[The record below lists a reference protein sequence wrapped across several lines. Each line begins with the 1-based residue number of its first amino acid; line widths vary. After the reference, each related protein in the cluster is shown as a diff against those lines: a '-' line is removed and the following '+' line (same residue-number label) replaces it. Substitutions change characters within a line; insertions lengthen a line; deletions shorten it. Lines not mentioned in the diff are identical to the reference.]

1 MKKLLF
7 ALIVFCLTASLE
19 AVELNLPFMD
29 KNTIGANEFIKQNS
43 QNDGRNIVI
52 FILDSGVDP
61 SIKGLRFT
69 SQGKVKVIEMQDFS
83 GQTVIN
89 LIKAKKEKIKN
100 TDVLTGDNIKLKGY
114 EKLKF
119 KPYNDKY
126 YIGKIDE
133 KLNFKNSSVK
143 DINSNGKTDDVFG
156 VLAFQVDN
164 YKELFK
170 NAKGFIKPKKN
181 EKIWVFYID
190 ENADGRIDDESEKL
204 NYHFRFDTFN
214 FYNGEKDKKPQYAM
228 SANIRGNDSPEL
240 VVNTADNAH
249 GSHCSGIAAGYK
261 INGQDGLNG
270 IAPGAYIAS
279 LKIGNDVL
287 SGGATTTSSMK
298 KAYEYGVKFLK
309 EAGFKYGVFSMS
321 YGIGSE
327 TPGRSEMEKFL
338 TQFAKDHPNV
348 TIVKSMGNSGPG
360 INTSG
365 NPSNVKGTITV
376 GAMISPNTLRDLYGS
391 SRRKNW
397 ITHFSSRG
405 GCVNEP
411 DVVAPGAA
419 ASTVPAYSRGD
430 AFWGTS
436 MSTPQVAGACALL
449 LSAAVNDSLDV
460 NNAMVKRAV
469 KYTASPLKGYLPLD
483 YGGGLV
489 NVSKAYK
496 YLKILAKR
504 PEKDR
509 VLYYKIKTTNTF
521 FNDEKDEAVYWNVG
535 GYVPDKSHK
544 QSITISPVFPE
555 KTTEKEK
562 AGFYRVFS
570 LKSDAS
576 WFNIDKSNIYI
587 RGSHKASFSITFDKS
602 KLKKPGLYNSKI
614 VAYAKSEENGGF
626 PEFDIPVT
634 VIVPFDFSADN
645 NYQLKLKSQ
654 ELGIGDIGRYYLNI
668 PPAAS
673 SLAIELNSKDKN
685 SNLTFYL
692 YSPQGKEVHRAAL
705 TGGEAGLEKLRY
717 QLSDDNIHYGVWELI
732 PYCYFKSSDR
742 AKFDIDVRFYGLKS
756 NPEIINDISFESGE
770 KPKGNFKIANLF
782 KSPIV
787 INARGYIR
795 GYYFDKDYDRSGE
808 KRFEKE
814 FKVGNDINKVVF
826 KLDIPIESFNKMT
839 DVAVNIYN
847 SQGKSILSSGLT
859 RKSKIFTF
867 YPPHSGKFTL
877 EIVPAFASDELLN
890 DGWDFN
896 LKEEYYYKSAIGI
909 KVDQNYKT
917 LYPSKWYDFDFTLS
931 KAYPIAPDGS
941 ITFGEILFY
950 NYDNNDLIKKISI
963 KIER

>member
-1 MKKLLF
+1 MKKLFFTLV
-7 ALIVFCLTASLE
+7 IFCLAVSLE

-43 QNDGRNIVI
+43 QNDGRGIVV

-61 SIKGLRFT
+61 SIKGLQLT

-83 GQTVIN
+83 GQTVIS
-89 LIKAKKEKIKN
+89 LSKAKKEKIKT
-100 TDVLTGDNIKLKGY
+100 TDVLKGNNIKLKGY
-114 EKLKF
+114 EKLKL
-119 KPYNDKY
+119 KPYNDEY

-133 KLNFKNSSVK
+133 KSNFKNSAVK

-156 VLAFQVDN
+156 VLAFQIEN
-164 YKELFK
+164 YKELLK
-170 NAKGFIKPKKN
+170 GAQGFIKPKKD

-190 ENADGRIDDESEKL
+190 ENADSRIDDESVKL
-204 NYHFRFDTFN
+204 NYHYRFDTFN
-214 FYNGEKDKKPQYAM
+214 FYNGDKDKKPQYAM
-228 SANIRGNDSPEL
+228 SANIRGNGSPKL
-240 VVNTADNAH
+240 VINTADNAH
-249 GSHCSGIAAGYK
+249 GSHCSGIATGYK

-338 TQFAKDHPNV
+338 TQFAIDHPNV
-348 TIVKSMGNSGPG
+348 VIVKSMGNSGPG

-376 GAMISPNTLRDLYGS
+376 GAMISPATLRDLYGS
-391 SRRKNW
+391 SRKMNW

-419 ASTVPAYSRGD
+419 ASTVPAYSHGD

-449 LSAAVNDSLDV
+449 LSAALNDSIEV

-469 KYTASPLKGYLPLD
+469 KFTASPLKGYLPLD

-489 NVSKAYK
+489 NINKAYK

-509 VLYYKIKTTNTF
+509 VLYYKINTKNTF
-521 FNDEKDEAVYWNVG
+521 FDDEKDEAVYWNVD
-535 GYVPDKSHK
+535 GYVPDKSTK
-544 QSITISPVFPE
+544 QKIIISPVFPE
-555 KTTEKEK
+555 KTTDKEK
-562 AGFYRVFS
+562 ADFYRVFS
-570 LKSDAS
+570 LKSNAN
-576 WFNIDKSNIYI
+576 WFDIDKSNIYI
-587 RGSHKASFSITFDKS
+587 RGNHKASFSITFDKS
-602 KLKKPGLYNSKI
+602 KLKKPGIYNNKI
-614 VAYAKSEENGGF
+614 VAYAKSEDNGGF

-634 VIVPFDFSADN
+634 VVIPYDFSADN
-645 NYQLKLKSQ
+645 NFNLKLKNQ
-654 ELGIGDIGRYYLNI
+654 ALDIGNIGRYYLNI
-668 PPAAS
+668 PPSAS
-673 SLAIELNSKDKN
+673 SMALELNSKNKN

-692 YSPQGKEVHRAAL
+692 YSPEGKAELRTGL
-705 TGGEAGLEKLRY
+705 TGGEAGTQKLHY
-717 QLSDDNIHYGVWELI
+717 ELTENNLHYGVWELL
-732 PYCYFKSSDR
+732 PYCYYKSSEN
-742 AKFDIDVRFYGLKS
+742 AKFDIYVRFYGLKS
-756 NPEIINDISFESGE
+756 LPETIKNISFESGE
-770 KPKGNFKIANLF
+770 KPKGSFKIANLY
-782 KSPIV
+782 KSSV
-787 INARGYIR
+787 VVNAGGYIR

-814 FKVGNDINKVVF
+814 FKVGNDIKKVVF
-826 KLDIPIESFNKMT
+826 KLDIPVESFNKMT
-839 DVAVNIYN
+839 DIAVNIYN
-847 SQGKSILSSGLT
+847 SNGKSILSSGLT
-859 RKSKIFTF
+859 RKGKDVTF

-896 LKEEYYYKSAIGI
+896 LKEEYYYSSPVNIN
-909 KVDQNYKT
+909 VEQNHKT

-941 ITFGEILFY
+941 TTFGDILFY
-950 NYDNNDLIKKISI
+950 NYENEDLIKKISI